1 MATGRLTELR
11 HDLGRENT
19 RGESSPENGRELFV
33 QTANAHLVEVPVRVD
48 DRLYGSFAETC
59 GPHIHVLSP
68 QVYAHGVYKHCN
80 RGCSELAWIK
90 QVKPFAFSPLIPK
103 LRVFTYM

>member
-48 DRLYGSFAETC
+48 YRLDGSFAGTR
-59 GPHIHVLSP
+59 GHTYIHHKSMRTVRTTNPEIGAVASLF
-68 QVYAHGVYKHCN
+68 G
-80 RGCSELAWIK
+80 
-90 QVKPFAFSPLIPK
+90 
-103 LRVFTYM
+103 